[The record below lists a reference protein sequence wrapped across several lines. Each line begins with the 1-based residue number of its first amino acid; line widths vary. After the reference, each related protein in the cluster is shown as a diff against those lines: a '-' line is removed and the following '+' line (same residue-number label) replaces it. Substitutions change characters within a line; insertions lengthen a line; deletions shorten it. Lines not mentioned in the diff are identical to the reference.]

1 MKLNVSRLVEWICLR
16 ANLDFSSSWVDHF
29 LMPTE
34 KIQSQTIVSSSSF
47 LTKSWKAS
55 NKLLLSG
62 FQKEKTTESSV
73 IMMLKREK
81 VLWIVKRKA
90 ELETSPRLMCLWFS
104 QITLSNNT
112 LTHIQNSYIRE
123 NTTTQQVPYSICHLD
138 RKIDTRYMYSR
149 KTVIR

>member
-112 LTHIQNSYIRE
+112 HIQNRIRE
-123 NTTTQQVPYSICHLD
+123 NTTTRQVPSSICHVD